1 MRIDLNSDMGEGFGP
16 WRMGDDAGLLDLVTS
31 ANLACGFHGG
41 DPSIMVETARLARGK
56 GVAIGAHPGF
66 PDLQGFGRR
75 VMRMSAREIEH
86 AVAYQIGALQ
96 ACAALASH
104 RVTYVKTHG
113 ALGNLA
119 NAEAGVAAA
128 VAAGV
133 RGVDPDLSLIVM
145 PGRPSEDAGL
155 RAGLRV
161 VREVFADRA
170 YAEDGQLASRALPG
184 AVIADPA
191 LAAERVVRM
200 LEEGAV
206 ATLSGARLAVTIDT
220 VCVHGDTPG
229 AVVTAAAVRAAIE
242 AAGHRLAAFT

>member
-16 WRMGDDAGLLDLVTS
+16 WSMGDDAGLLDLVTS
-31 ANLACGFHGG
+31 ASLACGFHAG
-41 DPSIMVETARLARGK
+41 DPSIMVETARRAREK

-86 AVAYQIGALQ
+86 AVAYQIGALR
-96 ACAALASH
+96 ACAALAAH
-104 RVTYVKTHG
+104 RVSYVKAHG

-119 NAEAGVAAA
+119 NAEAEVAAA

-133 RGVDPDLSLIVM
+133 RGVDRDLALIVM
-145 PGRPSEDAGL
+145 PGRPSEAAGL

-184 AVIADPA
+184 AVIADPT

-206 ATLSGARLAVTIDT
+206 ATLSGARLGVTIDT

-229 AVVTAAAVRAAIE
+229 AVATAAAVRGAIE